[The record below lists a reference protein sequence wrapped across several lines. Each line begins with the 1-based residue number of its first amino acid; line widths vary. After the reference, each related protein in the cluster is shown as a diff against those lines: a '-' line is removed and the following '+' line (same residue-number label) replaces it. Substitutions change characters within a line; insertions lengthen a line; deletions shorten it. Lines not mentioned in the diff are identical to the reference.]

1 MRKLG
6 LVLSGGGAKGAYEI
20 GVYKALDVLGV
31 TKFIDA
37 FTGTSVGALNSV
49 LIDDRG
55 IDFAVQLWSELK
67 FSDLIHINTSGI
79 SKLHKLGSIVT
90 GNSDETIDG
99 SFFVD
104 MIKNGYPVSQ
114 EKIEQ
119 IIQSN
124 VSFRNITRKIYVVC
138 SQRLK
143 KMTCFTLNE
152 YDPEVQRKIVLAS
165 SAIPG
170 IYRGFEGIKIDDDFY
185 YDGGITPAG
194 NTPILPMYE
203 KGYRKIIAV
212 HLKSNPYTADQCQ
225 FVDADILNIIP
236 SRSLGNFITGTLYL
250 NSRKVVGDMELGYYD
265 TINKSA
271 DIMKLVNSLA
281 EY

>member
-1 MRKLG
+1 MCRLG

-37 FTGTSVGALNSV
+37 FAGTSVGALNAV
-49 LIDDRG
+49 IIDERG
-55 IDFAVQLWSELK
+55 IDSAVQLWSELR

-90 GNSDETIDG
+90 GTSDESIDA
-99 SFFVD
+99 SFFID

-114 EKIEQ
+114 EKISQ
-119 IIQSN
+119 IIESN
-124 VSFRNITRKIYVVC
+124 VSFRNLNRKIYVVC

-143 KMTCFTLNE
+143 KTVCFELNE
-152 YDPEVQRKIVLAS
+152 YEPSVQKQIVLAS

-170 IYRGFEGIKIDDDFY
+170 VYRGFEGIKIGDDFY
-185 YDGGITPAG
+185 YDGGVTPGG
-194 NTPILPMYE
+194 NTPVLPMYE
-203 KGYRKIIAV
+203 QGCRKMIAV
-212 HLKSNPYTADQCQ
+212 HLKNNAYTADQCQ
-225 FVDADILNIIP
+225 FYDAKIVNIIP

-250 NSRKVVGDMELGYYD
+250 NSRKVLEDMELGYYD
-265 TINKSA
+265 TINKSQEII
-271 DIMKLVNSLA
+271 DLVNSLA
-281 EY
+281 ED